1 MNRAFFFF
9 ALLTFISACWTV
21 LESDA
26 AAKCETTGGV
36 SVVAVQYVASV
47 GNAAG
52 NGNDCND
59 ACGCEN
65 EHNNPL

>member
-1 MNRAFFFF
+1 MNRVFCLVVSL
-9 ALLTFISACWTV
+9 ALLPVCRMVT
-21 LESDA
+21 ESDA
-26 AAKCETTGGV
+26 VPKRETADVV

>member
-1 MNRAFFFF
+1 MNRLRFFVVVIF
-9 ALLTFISACWTV
+9 LDCRMVMERDI
-21 LESDA
+21 EP
-26 AAKCETTGGV
+26 KRETADGV